1 MDSYKKGSRSKSSAN
16 DKENVPNNNLDIN
29 LSTNS
34 NRYNNSVSPTNQPG
48 NKSKQ
53 PQVSLFSAK
62 GVKPKTATHDEVA
75 KSKEQTTMKIKRL
88 FDFYCQFGDRMNVKF
103 MKSSKFHMF
112 ATDAEILDDK
122 FTKTRLELIFTSEN
136 KHKPQMDFNAFL
148 NTLVKVAEY
157 KFKSSKDTST
167 SLNILIQRNLWPLYD
182 RIFENNNL
190 TTMKNN
196 NLPTNTHYE
205 ENKTDILTTQNVQTT
220 RKSVLVIPEIDLVS
234 NEVEEL
240 IFITAPILY
249 ELFKVYFPHEFSMS
263 VNENFMK
270 ESSLKAFNLFN
281 KDFDLCPTLVNKTI
295 TFQIWQ
301 TETIFS
307 SEESNDRFLPL
318 VKNVDLKK
326 NNNNNYFGR
335 YFDFFK
341 FLRCIIK
348 MSEISF
354 ERMENSINRKLNSFG
369 KFIII

>member
-1 MDSYKKGSRSKSSAN
+1 
-16 DKENVPNNNLDIN
+16 
-29 LSTNS
+29 
-34 NRYNNSVSPTNQPG
+34 
-48 NKSKQ
+48 
-53 PQVSLFSAK
+53 
-62 GVKPKTATHDEVA
+62 
-75 KSKEQTTMKIKRL
+75 
-88 FDFYCQFGDRMNVKF
+88 
-103 MKSSKFHMF
+103 
-112 ATDAEILDDK
+112 
-122 FTKTRLELIFTSEN
+122 
-136 KHKPQMDFNAFL
+136 
-148 NTLVKVAEY
+148 
-157 KFKSSKDTST
+157 
-167 SLNILIQRNLWPLYD
+167 
-182 RIFENNNL
+182 
-190 TTMKNN
+190 
-196 NLPTNTHYE
+196 
-205 ENKTDILTTQNVQTT
+205 
-220 RKSVLVIPEIDLVS
+220 
-234 NEVEEL
+234 
-240 IFITAPILY
+240 
-249 ELFKVYFPHEFSMS
+249 MS